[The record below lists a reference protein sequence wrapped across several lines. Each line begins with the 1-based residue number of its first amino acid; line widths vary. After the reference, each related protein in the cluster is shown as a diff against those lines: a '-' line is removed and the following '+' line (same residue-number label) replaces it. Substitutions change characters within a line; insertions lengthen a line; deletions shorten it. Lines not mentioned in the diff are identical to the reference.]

1 MTNVFCPMI
10 ELGAIIPGVVLAYL
24 PIKKHL
30 KLSKLRLFPVMILSL
45 VCLCTLC
52 GFVCYRYN
60 LKSFVLAIPIV
71 LALSAAYCCSLK
83 TSMWKS
89 VSVLLA
95 VCGVFACIASITRAV
110 DLITFPQN
118 TTPWFEIKS
127 AVLFN
132 ILCWMFV
139 ILAWYPATHGV
150 SELLD
155 DENIAQT
162 WYVFWVLPV
171 LVIGLNLV
179 LIPKYNTILH
189 TQRFLRGYIVIVY
202 ALLLILALFYT
213 MFLMMANILN
223 KNQKLQQ
230 ENLFLS
236 VQQERYENLRSAIEE
251 ARQAR
256 HDIRHH
262 FVQLSVMAD
271 DGNLEKIKDYLQNAM
286 DKIPGFDFHFCENQ
300 SVDNVI
306 GYYYVLAQKEE
317 IPFDAHVDLPQELSV
332 DEMDLCLI
340 LSNLLE
346 NALEAS
352 LKTAKFRQRIDIK
365 IYRHASNLILI
376 QIENAFDGKIQQKHG
391 IFLSSKRNENGI
403 GIQSVRHIVEKTGG
417 GCDFTYDNGIF
428 TAKIMLRP
436 CINS

>member
-10 ELGAIIPGVVLAYL
+10 ELGAIIPGIVLAYF

-45 VCLCTLC
+45 VCLCILC

-110 DLITFPQN
+110 DSITFPQN

-139 ILAWYPATHGV
+139 ILAWYPATHGA

-162 WYVFWVLPV
+162 WYVFWTLPIIFI
-171 LVIGLNLV
+171 LLNFF
-179 LIPKYNTILH
+179 IISWNPNILH
-189 TQRFLRGYIVIVY
+189 TGRIMQGYIVISVSLLVLLLIFY
-202 ALLLILALFYT
+202 ALLYFIAKSLNRNNKLAQ
-213 MFLMMANILN
+213 
-223 KNQKLQQ
+223 KNQ
-230 ENLFLS
+230 FLNMQRAQYDALK
-236 VQQERYENLRSAIEE
+236 VAIEE
-251 ARQAR
+251 TRQAR
-256 HDIRHH
+256 HDMRHH
-262 FVQLSVMAD
+262 FAVLNTLAEQK
-271 DGNLEKIKDYLQNAM
+271 NWEELEKYLSSASQN
-286 DKIPGFDFHFCENQ
+286 IPDTELVLCKNQ
-300 SVDNVI
+300 AVNAII
-306 GYYYVLAQKEE
+306 GYYYSKCKSNG
-317 IPFDAHVDLPQELSV
+317 IPFKLKIDIPEKLTVSESDI
-332 DEMDLCLI
+332 CLVI
-340 LSNLLE
+340 ANLLE
-346 NALEAS
+346 NAFEAS
-352 LKTAKFRQRIDIK
+352 MKLDRDKRQIK
-365 IYRHASNLILI
+365 MYARPHSEKILLISV
-376 QIENAFDGKIQQKHG
+376 ENAFNGEITEKDG
-391 IFLSSKRNENGI
+391 FFCSSKRNGNGI
-403 GIQSVRHIVEKTGG
+403 GTQSIRRIAEKDGG
-417 GCDFTYDNGIF
+417 YCRFSHENGIF
-428 TAKIMLRP
+428 TADVMLHGK
-436 CINS
+436 N